1 MRRKYLEFLKR
12 NLNIRLFRYF
22 KKYCLLQCSFLLG
35 KALTGPLAVGINL
48 TDRCNFRCCFCNIK
62 EEGKRELSLHEIK
75 KLLEDLKELSVEHVS
90 FTGGEPFLRKDIFEV
105 LELAKELGFNV
116 NVCTN
121 ASLIDES
128 KAKKLNELGIDWITV
143 SLHSLNK
150 EKFERIAGI
159 EGSFKRT
166 IEGVEALAKHCKAKV
181 NVVCVLTS
189 ENASDIAGL
198 NALLD
203 FCEKHG
209 ILLGVNPH
217 NSFGDRVSYS
227 DKTIE
232 KLQAFFKKNSE
243 RLDNSSKFL
252 ERALRY
258 MRGEEVKRTCFA
270 GFLSAS
276 IDSDG
281 SVYACVAELQFA
293 KPIGNIKK
301 DLFRDIWF
309 SEAYEKKR
317 KELKNCNRCM
327 WNCQEELNILFGACP
342 IR

>member
-1 MRRKYLEFLKR
+1 MRRKYLEFLKK
-12 NLNIRLFRYF
+12 NLNIGLFRYF
-22 KKYCLLQCSFLLG
+22 KKYFLLQCSFLLG

-48 TDRCNFRCCFCNIK
+48 TDRCNFKCCFCNIK
-62 EEGKRELSLHEIK
+62 QEAKQELSLHEIK

-90 FTGGEPFLRKDIFEV
+90 FTGGEPFLRNDIFEV
-105 LELAKELGFNV
+105 LGLAKDMGFDV
-116 NVCTN
+116 NICTN
-121 ASLIDES
+121 ASLLDKE
-128 KAKKLNELGIDWITV
+128 KVEKLNELSIDWVTV
-143 SLHSLNK
+143 SLHSLDK
-150 EKFERIAGI
+150 EKFEKITGI
-159 EGSFKRT
+159 KGSFKRT
-166 IEGVEALAKHCKAKV
+166 IEGIKTLAKYCKATT

-203 FCEKHG
+203 FCEENG
-209 ILLGVNPH
+209 ILLGFNPH
-217 NSFGDRVSYS
+217 NSFDGRVNYS
-227 DKTIE
+227 DETIE
-232 KLQAFFKKNSE
+232 KLQAFFEKNSDQ
-243 RLDNSSKFL
+243 LDNSKEFL
-252 ERALRY
+252 KRMLRY
-258 MRGEEVKRTCFA
+258 MRGENVKRTCFA

-281 SVYACVAELQFA
+281 SVYACIAELQFA

-301 DLFRDIWF
+301 DSFRDLWF

-317 KELKNCNRCM
+317 KELKHCNRCM